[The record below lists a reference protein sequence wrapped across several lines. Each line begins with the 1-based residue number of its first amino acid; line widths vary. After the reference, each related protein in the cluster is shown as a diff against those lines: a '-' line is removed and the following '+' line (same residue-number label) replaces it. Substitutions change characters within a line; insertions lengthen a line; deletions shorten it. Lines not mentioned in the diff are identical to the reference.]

1 MKLTRN
7 NKFKKIRKTRNKR
20 QNKKI
25 RKTRN
30 GKQNKRITKKQNKA
44 QNRKI
49 KGGDLNGIFNYTVNR
64 TANIGVG
71 YMDLY
76 VDRFIARNQDFS
88 SLMNQEFVK
97 KMGVINTFLIYPHI
111 TNYAF
116 NDSYNIPFT
125 EPVLFE
131 LFDMCKFR
139 IKKFFTIPIN
149 FVNKSMANESEVN
162 ESNVKSKIKIIY
174 LTSSR
179 FKLLKYFFTELYEIL
194 NVENVKI
201 DIDDKNR
208 IQDDIDEKTRELEKY
223 METANRIDDI
233 EEKKKEEITVTS
245 DDIQIIEDDNT
256 NIDLDDDDDNNN
268 DNDNNNNNDPI
279 NRIEENDVNE
289 NDIDSKN
296 IVNGL
301 YLYAK
306 DYFKFDEKSRLL
318 SKLNKY
324 IFIEDLIYPN
334 RPHNITPFYTKK
346 ETIIYLCRLLINR
359 DIDLYDDDTLK
370 GAISELIIFE
380 TDVNYLDNK
389 VVYDYLNFYIKN
401 NDFEKN
407 QAVYF
412 SDILYKTNFNA
423 NRIDDENNSNKG
435 NIEEVSKILNLQKDI
450 IEMLLEKIID
460 EKIDINGVEYSFVDS
475 YKKMVEN
482 RKKITRELLDPSK
495 IEPSKIQELAT
506 QLFTFKSLIP
516 ELATKISHYN
526 CTSPINWISGAFKSL
541 ILFHL
546 GPLYISLMTMN
557 CYISAVT
564 FFTVLYIFKVKK
576 QK

>member
-1 MKLTRN
+1 
-7 NKFKKIRKTRNKR
+7 
-20 QNKKI
+20 
-25 RKTRN
+25 
-30 GKQNKRITKKQNKA
+30 
-44 QNRKI
+44 
-49 KGGDLNGIFNYTVNR
+49 
-64 TANIGVG
+64 
-71 YMDLY
+71 
-76 VDRFIARNQDFS
+76 
-88 SLMNQEFVK
+88 MNF
-97 KMGVINTFLIYPHI
+97 
-111 TNYAF
+111 
-116 NDSYNIPFT
+116 
-125 EPVLFE
+125 
-131 LFDMCKFR
+131 
-139 IKKFFTIPIN
+139 
-149 FVNKSMANESEVN
+149 
-162 ESNVKSKIKIIY
+162 
-174 LTSSR
+174 
-179 FKLLKYFFTELYEIL
+179 
-194 NVENVKI
+194 KI

-208 IQDDIDEKTRELEKY
+208 IQDDMEKKTRELEKY
-223 METANRIDDI
+223 MDPADDI
-233 EEKKKEEITVTS
+233 EEKKKEDITVTN
-245 DDIQIIEDDNT
+245 DDIQIIEHD
-256 NIDLDDDDDNNN
+256 NIDIIDIDNDDDDNNN
-268 DNDNNNNNDPI
+268 DNDNNNDTI
-279 NRIEENDVNE
+279 NRIEENDINE

-346 ETIIYLCRLLINR
+346 ETIIYLCRLLING
-359 DIDLYDDDTLK
+359 DIDLYDDETLK

-407 QAVYF
+407 QVVYF
-412 SDILYKTNFNA
+412 SDILYKTKFNATRIDDGIKA
-423 NRIDDENNSNKG
+423 NRIDDEINTNTNKG

-495 IEPSKIQELAT
+495 IDPSKIQELAS